1 MKLKELK
8 LRRKVRHKQHPEMGV
23 LTVCKHFDRL
33 YLKNADGKRVIQLGW
48 FSQPDDEIDFLEW
61 ANVR

>member
-8 LRRKVRHKQHPEMGV
+8 IRRKVIHKEHPEMGV

-33 YLKNADGKRVIQLGW
+33 YLKNADGKKVFQIGLY
-48 FSQPDDEIDFLEW
+48 SKPDDEMDFLEFCK
-61 ANVR
+61 